1 MKPKTLYLAFSFV
14 GVLLPYSE
22 FVPWVLQHGLN
33 LRLVIHELFANR
45 ISALF
50 GLDVLVSVIVLFR
63 FIRVERARLDV
74 HGWWLAVLGTLTVGA
89 SLGLPLFLYC
99 RNLRLHKPAL
109 PHAVPPSPYIS

>member
-1 MKPKTLYLAFSFV
+1 MKPKTLYLAFCVV

-45 ISALF
+45 ISAFF
-50 GLDVLVSVIVLFR
+50 GLDVLVSAIVLFR

-74 HGWWLAVLGTLTVGA
+74 HGWWLAVLGTLTVGV
-89 SLGLPLFLYC
+89 SLGLPLFLYL
-99 RNLRLHKPAL
+99 RELRLGKSRGPD
-109 PHAVPPSPYIS
+109 AVAVHP